1 MPRIELKT
9 RIHAPREIVFDL
21 IRSIDVHKYSAAQ
34 TNEEAIA
41 GVTSG
46 LIELGETVTWRAKHL
61 GVTQTL
67 TSKITAFK
75 RPEYFVDEMV
85 SGAFKRFKHAHILE
99 EIQGG
104 TLVTDIF
111 DYTSPLG
118 ILGKLADVLFLE
130 NYMTQFL
137 IKRNEVIKEFSES
150 DKWKEILLL
159 AEG

>member
-1 MPRIELKT
+1 MPRIELQT
-9 RIHAPREIVFDL
+9 DIHAPRERVFDL
-21 IRSIDVHKYSAAQ
+21 IRSIDLHKHSAAQ

-46 LIELGETVTWRAKHL
+46 LIHLGEAVTWRARHL

-67 TSKITAFK
+67 TSRVTAFK

-85 SGAFKRFKHAHILE
+85 KGAFKRFKHEHILIE
-99 EIQGG
+99 KDNS
-104 TLVTDIF
+104 TLVVDIF

-118 ILGKLADVLFLE
+118 ILGKIADVLFLE

-137 IKRNEVIKEFSES
+137 IRRNEVIKEFAET
-150 DKWKEILLL
+150 DKWMEVVN
-159 AEG
+159 